1 MGCESHLDHSY
12 TSSEIFP
19 AGFNIYRKDR
29 AAGGGGVFLA
39 INDTLA
45 TMEEPALD
53 ANAEFI
59 WAKINLH
66 NSLPI

>member
-1 MGCESHLDHSY
+1 MNTPDIIVGCESHLDNSY

-29 AAGGGGVFLA
+29 TAGGGGVFLA

-53 ANAEFI
+53 ANAE
-59 WAKINLH
+59 LR
-66 NSLPI
+66 